1 MSTDQAS
8 DLYALY
14 TPELVAIFIF
24 LGVFIII
31 LCCLQ
36 VQYESSNFLPQHSS
50 LIWFSTNQSAQF
62 HLQIL

>member
-36 VQYESSNFLPQHSS
+36 GSMN
-50 LIWFSTNQSAQF
+50 
-62 HLQIL
+62 LQIFFLNTVP